1 MNNPNT
7 EHLLR
12 RMEHMGKLIAKG
24 YKIHGDYMYFKYGD
38 KLFIFNYIE
47 DRVES
52 IKLNDLDYKIS
63 KLLED

>member
-1 MNNPNT
+1 
-7 EHLLR
+7 
-12 RMEHMGKLIAKG
+12 MGKMIAKG
-24 YKIHGDYMYFKYGD
+24 YKIHGDYMYLKDGD

-47 DRVES
+47 DRMES

>member
-7 EHLLR
+7 EYLLR
-12 RMEHMGKLIAKG
+12 RMNHMGKMIAKG
-24 YKIHGDYMYFKYGD
+24 YKIHGDYMYLKDGD

-47 DRVES
+47 DRMES